1 MPRRKPRR
9 QPLKQEQHVGE
20 TLIAGQA
27 GRGLIAGAAGAA
39 IEVITEL
46 PRNTEVKG
54 LAVIAHPHPL
64 YGGTLD
70 NKVVYMLA
78 RGALDAGAATLRFN
92 FRGVGS
98 SEGVHDEG
106 EGEGDDLL
114 KVVAHARAGW
124 PDLPLAVAGFSFG
137 AFVALSKA
145 REAGARGVLTVAPPL
160 MYVGTGQ
167 APVPG
172 VPWWMIHGDADEV
185 VDYADTLRRAQAAP
199 QPPERIQTA
208 EGVGH
213 FFHGELPQ
221 VRKFASEFFEQAFAT
236 VS

>member
-1 MPRRKPRR
+1 MP
-9 QPLKQEQHVGE
+9 E
-20 TLIAGQA
+20 TLNPGEA

-39 IEVITEL
+39 IEVIVEL
-46 PRNTEVKG
+46 PRDGDVRG

-78 RGALDAGAATLRFN
+78 RGALDAGAAALRFN
-92 FRGVGS
+92 FRGVGR

-137 AFVALSKA
+137 AFVALSRA
-145 REAGARGVLTVAPPL
+145 RVAGARGVLTVAPPL
-160 MYVGTGQ
+160 MYVGKGRV
-167 APVPG
+167 PEPG

-185 VDYADTLRRAQAAP
+185 VDYGDTLRRAQAAP

-221 VRKFASEFFEQAFAT
+221 VRAFATEFFEQAFAT